1 MKPSVIHSQI
11 HARDVRA
18 IPASAVDSAEY
29 KDLAKIGIG
38 FTPQYL
44 QGATKYYSA
53 AMDDQQ
59 NLITTASIGTPVQFL
74 QNWLPGNVHVI
85 TAARKIDDLVGIMT
99 SGSWE
104 DEEIVQ
110 GVLEPVGFPVSY
122 GDYTNVPLASW
133 NINFER
139 RTVVRFE
146 KGLKVGRL
154 EEARAGRM
162 RVDSAGEKRNQCGL
176 SLEIQR
182 NLIGFLGFNN
192 GSNRTYGFLNDPNLP
207 AYVTVPTGAAASTL
221 WSKKTALEI
230 ITDIQT
236 AAAAL
241 QNQSQD
247 NINPEDI
254 ETTLAL
260 PTISYQWLNT
270 VSTLVANSVRMWIS
284 QNYPKMRVI
293 SAPQLNAANG
303 GSNVFYLYADRISD
317 ASSDGG
323 ATFLQVVPAK
333 FQALGVEQQA
343 KGFVEDYTNAT
354 AGIMVKRPWAVV
366 RYSGI

>member
-1 MKPSVIHSQI
+1 MKKILGL
-11 HARDVRA
+11 
-18 IPASAVDSAEY
+18 
-29 KDLAKIGIG
+29 DLG
-38 FTPQYL
+38 
-44 QGATKYYSA
+44 
-53 AMDDQQ
+53 
-59 NLITTASIGTPVQFL
+59 TTSIGWAFVNEGENNDSSIVRLGVRVNPLST
-74 QNWLPGNVHVI
+74 
-85 TAARKIDDLVGIMT
+85 
-99 SGSWE
+99 
-104 DEEIVQ
+104 EE
-110 GVLEPVGFPVSY
+110 L
-122 GDYTNVPLASW
+122 N
-133 NINFER
+133 N
-139 RTVVRFE
+139 FE

-303 GSNVFYLYADRISD
+303 GSNVFYLFADRIND